1 MPISIGDAAPDFSL
15 QDETGTEIQLS
26 SFKGKKSVILVFY
39 PADNTSGWTRQLSAL
54 RDDKVKF
61 DLMNTQIFGVN
72 PGSGESHKDFSEKNS
87 FNFPLLVDLDRT
99 AASQYGT
106 LKENGKSIERT
117 VFIIDKEGKV
127 AFSKKGMPTDEE
139 LLAILE
145 AFSWLEIGEDWQV

>member
-1 MPISIGDAAPDFSL
+1 
-15 QDETGTEIQLS
+15 
-26 SFKGKKSVILVFY
+26 
-39 PADNTSGWTRQLSAL
+39 
-54 RDDKVKF
+54 
-61 DLMNTQIFGVN
+61 MNTQIFGVN
-72 PGSGESHKDFSEKNS
+72 PGSGESHKDFSGKNS

-117 VFIIDKEGKV
+117 VFIIDQEGKV

-145 AFSWLEIGEDWQV
+145 AFS